1 MGISIIRRG
10 ESLSREWEFSWTDKN
25 SEGKYYPYPKN
36 TSYVIYEYDDKS
48 IMYVDSDSGNI
59 DGVSVNGLIKYKNF
73 TLYDQYIGAKINLS
87 REKYLKPYRP
97 IITEKMREQETIS
110 RYFVKY
116 KLDNNSIFEVS
127 EKMYNQAGDFYDK
140 VYLEF
145 QLQGSKD
152 VVSRLNISRLII
164 ANIKL
169 KGIRSFL
176 NPLEF
181 YIEELTPEQI
191 KLKRTEEL
199 IKQDGYT
206 FVHGH
211 NPHSH
216 PLEDMFIDEESNQ
229 PIVTVPISMRS
240 TTTTGRTGY

>member
-1 MGISIIRRG
+1 MGLSITRIG

-36 TSYVIYEYDDKS
+36 TPYVIYEYDDKS
-48 IMYVDSDSGNI
+48 IMYVDSESGLV
-59 DGVSVNGLIKYKNF
+59 DGTSVQGLIKYKNF
-73 TLYDQYIGAKINLS
+73 TLYDQYTKVKTNLS
-87 REKYLKPYRP
+87 REKYLKPYKP
-97 IITEKMREQETIS
+97 IITEKMREQETIP

-116 KLDNNSIFEVS
+116 KLDNNDSIFEVS
-127 EKMYNQAGDFYDK
+127 EKMYNQAGDFYDR

-152 VVSRLNISRLII
+152 AVLRLNISRLII
-164 ANIKL
+164 ANVKL

-181 YIEELTPEQI
+181 YVEELTPEQI
-191 KLKRTEEL
+191 RLKRSEDL

-216 PLEDMFIDEESNQ
+216 PTEDMFIDEESNQ
-229 PIVTVPISMRS
+229 PMVTVPMSRRS
-240 TTTTGRTGY
+240 TTTGRAGY